1 MSRAMNLAEERS
13 DPWLLDEEA
22 WACPDRLTDADLF
35 AEAGTRRR
43 HGERLLDDPE
53 DDR

>member
-1 MSRAMNLAEERS
+1 MSRAMNSAEGRP

-22 WACPDRLTDADLF
+22 WACPGRLTETELF

-43 HGERLLDDPE
+43 QGERMLDDPE